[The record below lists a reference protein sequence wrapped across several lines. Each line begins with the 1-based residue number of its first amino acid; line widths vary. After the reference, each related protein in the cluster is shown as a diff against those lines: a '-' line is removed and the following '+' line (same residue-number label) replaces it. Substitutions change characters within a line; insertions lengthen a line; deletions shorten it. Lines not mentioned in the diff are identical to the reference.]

1 MENGSDIS
9 VINQFDKIASLPDKW
24 DHNRQYQNYL
34 IKNIP
39 KNCSRILDVGCG
51 TGELTRKLVLFG
63 REITGIDISE
73 NMLHEAEKR
82 NYDEKIKYMKT
93 TAEDYLE
100 GTDRQFDIII
110 SIAAL
115 HHMNEE
121 RILKIMKN
129 KLTENG
135 KILVLDIVKEKTI
148 FDYFLSIIA
157 VILNPIIMLV
167 MNGRLRVSKNERE
180 AWTEHFQYDKYLT
193 ITEVKNIAKNV
204 LGKAKIKRHLFWRYS
219 LIYSNKSAINA

>member
-39 KNCSRILDVGCG
+39 KNCDRILDVGCG
-51 TGELTRKLVLFG
+51 TGELTKKLVLFG
-63 REITGIDISE
+63 KEITGIDISE

-82 NYDEKIKYMKT
+82 NYDEKIKYIKIS
-93 TAEDYLE
+93 AEDYLE
-100 GTDRQFDIII
+100 ETDRQFDIII

-129 KLTENG
+129 RLTENG

-180 AWTEHFQYDKYLT
+180 AWAEHFQYDKYLT